1 VPALIEARLAQN
13 DFLAGSAFTAAGIMT
28 RLLADH
34 DAPVSSCF
42 FLLFPAFPC
51 FFLFI
56 SRHIRTYW
64 SIFSASADGPDISG
78 QLQKATRLDAD
89 ADVTSRRKWPLIQ
102 LGFCEDL
109 CIFFT

>member
-1 VPALIEARLAQN
+1 MSALIEARLAQN
-13 DFLAGSAFTAAGIMT
+13 DYLAGSTFTPAGIMSVFALT
-28 RLLADH
+28 TMRLLRPA
-34 DAPVSSCF
+34 SSCF
-42 FLLFPAFPC
+42 FLL
-51 FFLFI
+51 I

-89 ADVTSRRKWPLIQ
+89 ADMTSRRKSPLIQ